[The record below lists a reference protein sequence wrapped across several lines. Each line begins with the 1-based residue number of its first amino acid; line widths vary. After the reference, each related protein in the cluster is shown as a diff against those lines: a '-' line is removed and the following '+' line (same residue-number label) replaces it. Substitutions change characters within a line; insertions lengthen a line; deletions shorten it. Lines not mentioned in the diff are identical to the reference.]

1 MIFFLLG
8 AQVMGKVHVWNNT
21 PGLVPC
27 WVWQGCREVQG
38 VWLISF
44 CTDVSEFRLWR
55 VAGTPWNY
63 LPAPGAAERAPFI
76 PLVSHLRCFTP
87 CGMME
92 TKVFVS
98 PVAWCYCFRLCGLL
112 EKKIQHW
119 KQLLR
124 VACSAYT
131 VCVFYF
137 LLFQAPIC
145 RRCFENRTAWWEWLL
160 ILNTSSN
167 SFT

>member
-1 MIFFLLG
+1 
-8 AQVMGKVHVWNNT
+8 MGKVHVHKQHTWVSSMLGVA
-21 PGLVPC
+21 GL
-27 WVWQGCREVQG
+27 QGSARG
-38 VWLISF
+38 VTYFLLLR
-44 CTDVSEFRLWR
+44 CEFRLWR

-63 LPAPGAAERAPFI
+63 LPVPGTAERAPFI
-76 PLVSHLRCFTP
+76 PLVSHLHCFTP

-98 PVAWCYCFRLCGLL
+98 PVAWCYCFRLCGLP